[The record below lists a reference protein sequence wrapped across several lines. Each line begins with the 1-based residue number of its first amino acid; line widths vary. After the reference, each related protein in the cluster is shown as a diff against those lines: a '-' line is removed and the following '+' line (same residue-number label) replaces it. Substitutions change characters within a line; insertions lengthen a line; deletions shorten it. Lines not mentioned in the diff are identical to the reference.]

1 MNNKITMTQ
10 MMRASRKLHEEGKR
24 FTHIGVGP
32 MSHNLLRA
40 ALELAKEKDFPLIL
54 IASRNQVDSD
64 RFGGGYV
71 CGFDQNRFVETTNK
85 IAKEIGFEGLCYF
98 CRDHGGPWQRD
109 AERANK
115 LPVEEAMEIGLQSY
129 LDDARAGFD
138 LLHIDPTKDPFCG
151 VGVVPLDIVLER
163 TMYLITRIEEERVK
177 NGWKELAYE
186 VGTEETLGGLID
198 PGAFESF
205 ISKLKAQLDAKGL
218 PMPLFVVGQTGT
230 LTRLTSNVGHYDTPT
245 ATKLSNITHKYG
257 TGLKEHNGDYLS
269 NAILLE
275 HPVIGLDAMNVAPEF
290 GLVETE
296 ALLELIAT
304 EEKFIDK
311 KKQSNLHAILSD
323 HAVKGER
330 WRKWMVG
337 EKRTA
342 TVEEIKK
349 DAEDVKLITSMCG
362 HYTLE
367 DPEVKAAIAVLNKN
381 IRSLGL
387 DPEFYVI
394 KKIKDSI
401 DRYIYCFNLYGTTSA
416 LIAAPPNATAIFWT
430 L

>member
-1 MNNKITMTQ
+1 MKNQITMTQ
-10 MMRASRKLHEEGKR
+10 MMQATKVLHAQGKH

-40 ALELAKEKDFPLIL
+40 ALELAKEKEFPLIL

-71 CGFDQNRFVETTNK
+71 CSFDQKRFIEATDK
-85 IAKEIGFEGLCYF
+85 IAKEIGFNGLCYF

-109 AERANK
+109 AERNNK
-115 LPVEEAMEIGLQSY
+115 LPVDEAMEIGLQSY
-129 LDDARAGFD
+129 FDDAEAGFD
-138 LLHIDPTKDPFCG
+138 LLHIDPTKDPHCG
-151 VGVVPLDIVLER
+151 VGVVPLDVVLER
-163 TMYLITRIEEERVK
+163 TMYLITRIEEERAK
-177 NGWKELAYE
+177 RGWKELAYE

-198 PGAFESF
+198 PAVFEDF
-205 ISKLKAQLDAKGL
+205 IAKLKVRLEAKGL

-245 ATKLSNITHKYG
+245 ATNLSNITHKYG

-296 ALLELIAT
+296 ALLELIT
-304 EEKFIDK
+304 IEDKFIEKAKRSD
-311 KKQSNLHAILSD
+311 LRRILSE

-337 EKRTA
+337 DQRTA
-342 TVEEIKK
+342 SVEEIMK
-349 DAEDVKLITSMCG
+349 DAETVKLITSMCG

-367 DPEVKAAIAVLNKN
+367 DPEVKAAIKVLNKN
-381 IRSLGL
+381 IASLGL
-387 DPEFYVI
+387 APETYVI

-401 DRYIYCFNLYGTTSA
+401 DRYIYCFNLYGTTPA
-416 LIAAPPNATAIFWT
+416 LIKAAKA
-430 L
+430 

>member
-1 MNNKITMTQ
+1 MKNKITMTQ
-10 MMRASRKLHEEGKR
+10 MMAATKKLMANGEH

-40 ALELAKEKDFPLIL
+40 ALELATEKDFPLIL

-71 CGFDQNRFVETTNK
+71 CGFDQNRFVETTAK
-85 IAKEIGFEGLCYF
+85 IADEIGFDGLCYF

-109 AERANK
+109 KERNDK
-115 LPVEEAMEIGLQSY
+115 LPTEEAMEIGLQSY
-129 LDDARAGFD
+129 FDDAEAGFD
-138 LLHIDPTKDPFCG
+138 LLHIDPTKDPHCT
-151 VGVVPLDIVLER
+151 GVVPLSTVLER
-163 TMYLITRIEEERVK
+163 TVYLIEKIEAERK
-177 NGWKELAYE
+177 KRGWKELAYE
-186 VGTEETLGGLID
+186 VGTEETMGGLID
-198 PGAFESF
+198 AESF
-205 ISKLKAQLDAKGL
+205 EGFIKELKAILDEKGL

-230 LTRLTSNVGHYDTPT
+230 LTRLTTNVGQYDTPT
-245 ATKLSNITHKYG
+245 AKTLSDITHKYG

-296 ALLELIAT
+296 ALLELAT
-304 EEKFIDK
+304 IEEKFVEK
-311 KKQSNLHAILSD
+311 SAQSNIRAILAE
-323 HAVKGER
+323 HAVKSER

-337 EKRTA
+337 GKGSY
-342 TVEEIKK
+342 TVEQIMENE
-349 DAEDVKLITSMCG
+349 EDVKLITSMCG

-367 DPEVKAAIAVLNKN
+367 DAEVKAAIKVLNANTEK
-381 IRSLGL
+381 LGL
-387 DPEFYVI
+387 SPVTYVI

-401 DRYIYCFNLYGTTSA
+401 DRYIYCFGLYGTTSK
-416 LIAAPPNATAIFWT
+416 IIENAK
-430 L
+430 

>member
-1 MNNKITMTQ
+1 MKNKITMTQ
-10 MMRASRKLHEEGKR
+10 MMAGTKALRAEGEH

-71 CGFDQNRFVETTNK
+71 CGFDQKRFVETTSK
-85 IAKEIGFEGLCYF
+85 IADEIGFDGLCYF

-109 AERANK
+109 KERNDK
-115 LPVEEAMEIGLQSY
+115 LPTDEAMEIGLQSY
-129 LDDARAGFD
+129 FDDAAAGFD
-138 LLHIDPTKDPFCG
+138 LLHIDPTKDPHCT
-151 VGVVPLDIVLER
+151 GVVPLSTVLER
-163 TMYLITRIEEERVK
+163 TVYLIEKIEEKRKEM
-177 NGWKELAYE
+177 GWKELAYE
-186 VGTEETLGGLID
+186 VGTEETMGGLID
-198 PGAFESF
+198 EASFEGF
-205 ISKLKAQLDAKGL
+205 IKELKVILDKKGL
-218 PMPLFVVGQTGT
+218 LMPLFVVGQTGT
-230 LTRLTSNVGHYDTPT
+230 LTRLTTNVGQYDTPT
-245 ATKLSNITHKYG
+245 ATKLSNVTHKYG

-296 ALLELIAT
+296 ALLELAT
-304 EEKFIDK
+304 IEEKFVAK
-311 KKQSNLHAILSD
+311 EEQSNIRSILAE
-323 HAVKGER
+323 HAVKSER

-337 EKRTA
+337 GKGKY
-342 TVEEIKK
+342 TVEQIME

-367 DPEVKAAIAVLNKN
+367 DAEVKAAVAKLNENTEK
-381 IRSLGL
+381 LGL
-387 DPEFYVI
+387 SPKTYVI

-401 DRYIYCFNLYGTTSA
+401 DRYIYCFGLYGTTSK
-416 LIAAPPNATAIFWT
+416 IIENAK
-430 L
+430 

>member
-1 MNNKITMTQ
+1 MKNEITITRMIEGTK
-10 MMRASRKLHEEGKR
+10 KLREEGKK

-40 ALELAKEKDFPLIL
+40 ALELANEKRFPLIL

-64 RFGGGYV
+64 RLGGGYV
-71 CGFDQNRFVETTNK
+71 CGFDQERFVKTTGE
-85 IAKEIGFEGLCYF
+85 IADSIGFDGLCYF

-109 AERANK
+109 KERNDK
-115 LPVEEAMEIGLQSY
+115 LLVEEAMQIGLESY
-129 LDDARAGFD
+129 FDDIRAGFD
-138 LLHIDPTKDPFCG
+138 LLHIDPTKDPYCG
-151 VGVVPLDIVLER
+151 SVVPLNLVLER
-163 TMYLITRIEEERVK
+163 TITLIEQIEKARRE
-177 NGWKELAYE
+177 NGWKEIAYE
-186 VGTEETLGGLID
+186 VGTEETMGGLID
-198 PGAFESF
+198 PKAFEDF
-205 ISKLKAQLDAKGL
+205 ICSLKKELEARGL

-245 ATKLSNITHKYG
+245 AQKLSDITHKYG

-296 ALLELIAT
+296 ALLELAKI
-304 EEKFIDK
+304 EEKFTAK
-311 KKQSNLHAILSD
+311 EKQSNICATLSLHAVRS
-323 HAVKGER
+323 ER

-337 EKRTA
+337 DKRSA
-342 TVEEIKK
+342 DVQEIMKNQ
-349 DAEDVKLITSMCG
+349 EDVDLITTMCG

-367 DPEVKAAIAVLNKN
+367 DKEVKTAVSKLNRN
-381 IRSLGL
+381 ISALGL
-387 DPEFYVI
+387 DPERYVI

-401 DRYIYCFNLYGTTSA
+401 DRYIYCFNLYGTTDEILA
-416 LIAAPPNATAIFWT
+416 RVK
-430 L
+430 

>member
-1 MNNKITMTQ
+1 MKNAITMTQ
-10 MMRASRKLHEEGKR
+10 MMAASRKLHAEGRK
-24 FTHIGVGP
+24 FTHIGIGP
-32 MSHNLLRA
+32 MSRNLLRA

-71 CGFDQNRFVETTNK
+71 CGFDQKRFVETTDA
-85 IAKEIGFEGLCYF
+85 IAEEIGFHGLCYF

-109 AERANK
+109 AERAAK

-129 LDDARAGFD
+129 FDDMDAGFD
-138 LLHIDPTKDPFCG
+138 LLHIDPTKDPH
-151 VGVVPLDIVLER
+151 VNGVVPLSTVLER
-163 TMYLITRIEEERVK
+163 TLALIEKIETRRK
-177 NGWKELAYE
+177 ALGMRELAYE
-186 VGTEETLGGLID
+186 VGTEETMGGLID
-198 PGAFESF
+198 PAAFEDF
-205 ISKLKAQLDAKGL
+205 IKKLKDALTAKGL

-245 ATKLSNITHKYG
+245 ATTLSRITEKYG

-275 HPVIGLDAMNVAPEF
+275 HPVIGLAAMNVAPEF
-290 GLVETE
+290 GLVETQS
-296 ALLELIAT
+296 LLELAAV
-304 EEKFIDK
+304 EEKFVDPA
-311 KKQSNLHAILSD
+311 KQSHIKDVLAR

-337 EKRTA
+337 EKGKA
-342 TVEEIKK
+342 SVESIMA
-349 DAEDVKLITSMCG
+349 DAEDVALITKMCG

-367 DPEVKAAIAVLNKN
+367 DAEVKEAVARLNAN
-381 IRSLGL
+381 TSALGL
-387 DPEFYVI
+387 DPVGYVI

-401 DRYIYCFNLYGTTSA
+401 DRYICGFGLYGTTSE
-416 LIAAPPNATAIFWT
+416 LIAAQ
-430 L
+430 

>member
-10 MMRASRKLHEEGKR
+10 MMRASERLHEQGKR
-24 FTHIGVGP
+24 FTHIGIGP
-32 MSHNLLRA
+32 MSKNLLRA

-71 CGFDQNRFVETTNK
+71 CGFDQKRFVQTTER
-85 IAKEIGFEGLCYF
+85 IAEEIGFDGLCYF

-109 AERANK
+109 KERNDK
-115 LPVEEAMEIGLQSY
+115 LPTEEAMRIGFESY
-129 LDDARAGFD
+129 IDDAEAGFD
-138 LLHIDPTKDPFCG
+138 LLHIDPTKDPHCT
-151 VGVVPLDIVLER
+151 GVVPLSVVLDR
-163 TMYLITRIEEERVK
+163 TIYLIENIEKVRKER
-177 NGWKELAYE
+177 GLKELAYE
-186 VGTEETLGGLID
+186 AGTEETMGGLID
-198 PGAFESF
+198 PAAFENF
-205 ISKLKAQLDAKGL
+205 IEELKTELDKRGL

-245 ATKLSNITHKYG
+245 AKTLSDITKKYG

-275 HPVIGLDAMNVAPEF
+275 HPVFGLAAMNVAPEF
-290 GLVETE
+290 GYVETE
-296 ALLELIAT
+296 ALLELAAIEEKFT
-304 EEKFIDK
+304 EEKKRSDIRR
-311 KKQSNLHAILSD
+311 ILGR

-337 EKRTA
+337 EKRNA
-342 TVEEIKK
+342 TVEEIMQNE
-349 DAEDVKLITSMCG
+349 EDVKLITSMCG

-367 DPEVKAAIAVLNKN
+367 DDEVKAAVNALNEN
-381 IRSLGL
+381 IRALGL
-387 DPEFYVI
+387 DPETYVI

-401 DRYIYCFNLYGTTSA
+401 DRYVYCFNLYGTTTQ
-416 LIAAPPNATAIFWT
+416 LIEEAARV
-430 L
+430 

>member
-1 MNNKITMTQ
+1 MQNKITMTQ
-10 MMRASRKLHEEGKR
+10 MMTASKKLIAGGKR

-71 CGFDQNRFVETTNK
+71 CGFDQKRFVETTAN
-85 IAKEIGFEGLCYF
+85 IADEIGFDGLCYF

-109 AERANK
+109 KERNDK
-115 LPVEEAMEIGLQSY
+115 LPADEAMEIGLQSY
-129 LDDARAGFD
+129 FDDAESGFD
-138 LLHIDPTKDPFCG
+138 LLHIDPTKDPHCT
-151 VGVVPLDIVLER
+151 GVVPLSTVLER
-163 TMYLITRIEEERVK
+163 TVYLIERIEAERKVR
-177 NGWKELAYE
+177 GWKELAYE
-186 VGTEETLGGLID
+186 VGTEETMGGLISAE
-198 PGAFESF
+198 AFEGF
-205 ISKLKAQLDAKGL
+205 IKELKAILDEKGL

-230 LTRLTSNVGHYDTPT
+230 LTRLTTNVGQYDTPT
-245 ATKLSNITHKYG
+245 ATTLSDITHKYG

-296 ALLELIAT
+296 ALLELAT
-304 EEKFIDK
+304 AEEKFVAK
-311 KKQSNLHAILSD
+311 EKQSNIRAILAK
-323 HAVKGER
+323 HAVEGQR

-337 EKRTA
+337 DKGKYS
-342 TVEEIKK
+342 VEEIMK

-367 DPEVKAAIAVLNKN
+367 DAEVKAAVTKLNENTEK
-381 IRSLGL
+381 LGL
-387 DPEFYVI
+387 SPKTYVI

-401 DRYIYCFNLYGTTSA
+401 DRYVYCFGLYGTTSA
-416 LIAAPPNATAIFWT
+416 IINAAK
-430 L
+430 

>member
-1 MNNKITMTQ
+1 MQNKITITQ
-10 MMRASRKLHEEGKR
+10 MMSATNKLKAQGRH
-24 FTHIGVGP
+24 FTHIGIGP

-64 RFGGGYV
+64 DLGGGYV
-71 CGFDQNRFVETTNK
+71 CSFDQKRFVESTAK
-85 IAKEIGFEGLCYF
+85 IADEIGFDGLCYF

-109 AERANK
+109 AERNNK
-115 LPVEEAMEIGLQSY
+115 LPVDEAMEIAVKSY
-129 LDDARAGFD
+129 LDDAEAGFD
-138 LLHIDPTKDPFCG
+138 LLHIDPTKDPHCG
-151 VGVVPLDIVLER
+151 EGVVPLSVVLER
-163 TMYLITRIEEERVK
+163 TITLIERIEAERAK
-177 NGWKELAYE
+177 RGWKELAYE

-198 PGAFESF
+198 PSIFENF
-205 ISKLKAQLDAKGL
+205 IKELKDALEKKGL

-230 LTRLTSNVGHYDTPT
+230 LTRLTSNVGQYDTPT
-245 ATKLSNITHKYG
+245 ATNLSNITHKYG

-269 NAILLE
+269 NTILLE

-296 ALLELIAT
+296 ALLELATT
-304 EEKFIDK
+304 EEKFIDPA
-311 KKQSNLHAILSD
+311 KQSNIRAILAS

-337 EKRTA
+337 DKRQV
-342 TVEEIKK
+342 TVEEIMQ
-349 DAEDVKLITSMCG
+349 DAENVKLITSMCG

-367 DPEVKAAIAVLNKN
+367 DKEVKDALAVLNAN
-381 IRSLGL
+381 IREIGL

-401 DRYIYCFNLYGTTSA
+401 DRYIYCFGLYGTASE
-416 LIAAPPNATAIFWT
+416 LVKAAK
-430 L
+430 

>member
-1 MNNKITMTQ
+1 MKNKITMTQ
-10 MMRASRKLHEEGKR
+10 MMAGTKALRVEGEH

-32 MSHNLLRA
+32 MSYNLLRA

-71 CGFDQNRFVETTNK
+71 CGFDQKRFIETTKK
-85 IAKEIGFEGLCYF
+85 IADEIGFDGLCYF

-109 AERANK
+109 KERNDK
-115 LPVEEAMEIGLQSY
+115 LPTDKAMEIGLQSY
-129 LDDARAGFD
+129 FDDAEAGFD
-138 LLHIDPTKDPFCG
+138 LLHIDPTKDPHCTG
-151 VGVVPLDIVLER
+151 IVPLSTVLDR
-163 TMYLITRIEEERVK
+163 TMYLIEKIEEERK
-177 NGWKELAYE
+177 KRGWKELAYE
-186 VGTEETLGGLID
+186 VGTEETMGGLISAE
-198 PGAFESF
+198 AFEGF
-205 ISKLKAQLDAKGL
+205 IQQLKMRLEEKGL

-230 LTRLTSNVGHYDTPT
+230 LTRLTSNVGQYDTPT
-245 ATKLSNITHKYG
+245 ATVLSDITHKYG

-296 ALLELIAT
+296 ALLELAT
-304 EEKFIDK
+304 IEEKFVAK
-311 KKQSNLHAILSD
+311 EEQSNIRAILAE

-337 EKRTA
+337 GKGKY
-342 TVEEIKK
+342 TVEQIME

-367 DPEVKAAIAVLNKN
+367 DTEVKTAVAKLNENTEK
-381 IRSLGL
+381 LGL
-387 DPEFYVI
+387 SPKTYVI

-401 DRYIYCFNLYGTTSA
+401 DRYIYCFGLYGTTSKIVA
-416 LIAAPPNATAIFWT
+416 KVK
-430 L
+430 

>member
-1 MNNKITMTQ
+1 MKNKITIAE
-10 MMRASRKLHEEGKR
+10 MMRATNKLHAEGR
-24 FTHIGVGP
+24 HFTHIGIGP
-32 MSHNLLRA
+32 MSYNLLRA
-40 ALELAKEKDFPLIL
+40 ALELSKEKKFPLIL

-71 CGFDQNRFVETTNK
+71 CGFDQKRFVEATEK
-85 IAKEIGFEGLCYF
+85 IADEIGFDGLCYF

-109 AERANK
+109 KERADK
-115 LPVEEAMEIGLQSY
+115 LPTEEAMQIGLDSY
-129 LDDARAGFD
+129 LDDAEAGFD
-138 LLHIDPTKDPFCG
+138 LLHIDPTKDPHCS
-151 VGVVPLDIVLER
+151 GVVPLSVVLER
-163 TMYLITRIEEERVK
+163 TIELIEKIERKRAE
-177 NGWKELAYE
+177 NGWKEISYE
-186 VGTEETLGGLID
+186 VGTEETMGGLID
-198 PGAFESF
+198 PQAFEGF
-205 ISKLKAQLDAKGL
+205 IRELKTKLEKKGL

-245 ATKLSNITHKYG
+245 ATKLSNITHRYG

-296 ALLELIAT
+296 ALLELAEI
-304 EEKFIDK
+304 EEKFVEK
-311 KKQSNLHAILSD
+311 EQQSHIREILSV

-337 EKRTA
+337 DKRNT
-342 TVEEIKK
+342 TVQEIMK
-349 DAEDVKLITSMCG
+349 DQDDVKLITKMCG

-367 DPEVKAAIAVLNKN
+367 DQEVKKAVVDLNKN
-381 IRSLGL
+381 IASLGL
-387 DPEFYVI
+387 NPERYVV

-401 DRYIYCFNLYGTTSA
+401 DRYIYCFHLYGTTDEILA
-416 LIAAPPNATAIFWT
+416 KV
-430 L
+430 

>member
-10 MMRASRKLHEEGKR
+10 MMAASRKLHEQGKR

-32 MSHNLLRA
+32 MSYNLLRA
-40 ALELAKEKDFPLIL
+40 ALELAQEKDFPLIL

-71 CGFDQNRFVETTNK
+71 CGFDQNRFVETTEK
-85 IAKEIGFEGLCYF
+85 IAEEIGFDGLCYF

-109 AERANK
+109 KERNDK
-115 LPVEEAMEIGLQSY
+115 LPTEEAMEIGLQSY
-129 LDDARAGFD
+129 FDDAEAGFD
-138 LLHIDPTKDPFCG
+138 LLHIDPTKDPHCT
-151 VGVVPLDIVLER
+151 GVVPLSTVLNR
-163 TMYLITRIEEERVK
+163 TMYLIEKIEAERVK
-177 NGWKELAYE
+177 RGWKELAYE
-186 VGTEETLGGLID
+186 VGTEETMGGLISAE
-198 PGAFESF
+198 AFEGF
-205 ISKLKAQLDAKGL
+205 IQQLKAALEEKGL

-230 LTRLTSNVGHYDTPT
+230 LTRLTTNVGQYDTPT
-245 ATKLSNITHKYG
+245 ATTLSDITHKYG

-296 ALLELIAT
+296 ALLELAT
-304 EEKFIDK
+304 IEEKFVEK
-311 KKQSNLHAILSD
+311 EKQSNIRAVLAE

-337 EKRTA
+337 GKGKY
-342 TVEEIKK
+342 TVEEIMQ
-349 DAEDVKLITSMCG
+349 DEEDVKLITSMCG

-367 DPEVKAAIAVLNKN
+367 DAEVKAAVATLNANVEK
-381 IRSLGL
+381 LGL
-387 DPEFYVI
+387 SPVTYVI

-401 DRYIYCFNLYGTTSA
+401 DRYIYCFGLYGTTSE
-416 LIAAPPNATAIFWT
+416 LIKNAK
-430 L
+430 